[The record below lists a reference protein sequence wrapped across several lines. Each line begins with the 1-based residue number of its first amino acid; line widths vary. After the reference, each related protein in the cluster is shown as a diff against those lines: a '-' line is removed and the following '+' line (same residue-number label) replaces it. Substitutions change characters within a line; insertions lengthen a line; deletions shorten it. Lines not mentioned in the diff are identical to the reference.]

1 MLAHEKRTQ
10 RSTLIEQ
17 ITSSCP
23 RLFFFT
29 LAENVR
35 THEWCWQ
42 PGDFFLSCGAH
53 TFRDRCVSW
62 MSQRHLTFVV
72 WLQRHRRWAF
82 NRFRLWVQWIQWDLR
97 SQWHWTQCTPSSVD
111 FLNNFVNVTK
121 FIYHIDKMFVL
132 SMKKCAMW
140 NLSPFFFNWMA
151 LTSYEWHSLAHF
163 VSFTQPT
170 LSCYCYK
177 SYRSA
182 RECTAKR
189 FDAITKVA
197 CSSWHHNQ
205 TTNKSNF
212 PTIVDNI
219 VRVWSFSRTCIWMAL
234 HRWDAQLNEQNTFD
248 QCTVS

>member
-1 MLAHEKRTQ
+1 MRTAYEKRTQ

-82 NRFRLWVQWIQWDLR
+82 NRSDCEFNESNDLS

-132 SMKKCAMW
+132 SMKNVRCEIYH
-140 NLSPFFFNWMA
+140 LFSS
-151 LTSYEWHSLAHF
+151 TGWHSRA
-163 VSFTQPT
+163 
-170 LSCYCYK
+170 
-177 SYRSA
+177 
-182 RECTAKR
+182 
-189 FDAITKVA
+189 
-197 CSSWHHNQ
+197 
-205 TTNKSNF
+205 TNGIHLLILFHS
-212 PTIVDNI
+212 P
-219 VRVWSFSRTCIWMAL
+219 SR
-234 HRWDAQLNEQNTFD
+234 H
-248 QCTVS
+248 